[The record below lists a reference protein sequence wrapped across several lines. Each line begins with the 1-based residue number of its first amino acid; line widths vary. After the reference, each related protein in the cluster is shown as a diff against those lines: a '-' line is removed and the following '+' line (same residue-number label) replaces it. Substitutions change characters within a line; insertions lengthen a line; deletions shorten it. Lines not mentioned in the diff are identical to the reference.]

1 MALHALIFDVDGTLA
16 DTERDGHRVA
26 FNAAFAAAGLDW
38 EWDVATYGRL
48 LDVTGG
54 KERLR
59 HYVASALPRDALRPD
74 LEARIA
80 ALHADKTRR
89 YAEVVAT
96 GALPMR
102 PGVARLL
109 AEARAAG
116 LRLAIATTTTA
127 ENVTALLRHG
137 LSEDAPGW
145 FDVIAAGDV
154 VPRKKPAPDVYLHA
168 LERLGL
174 AASECLAFED
184 SEHGTRASLGAGIAT
199 IVTLNDYTRGQDFGG
214 AVSVLESLG
223 EPGMPARVIAGAAP
237 RLGHVT
243 VDDLREWIG
252 GTPVGGPARV

>member
-38 EWDVATYGRL
+38 QWDVVTYGRL

-59 HYVASALPRDALRPD
+59 HYVATELPREAVRPD
-74 LEARIA
+74 LEARIV
-80 ALHADKTRR
+80 ALHVEKTRR
-89 YAEVVAT
+89 YAEVVGT

-102 PGVARLL
+102 PGVARLI
-109 AEARAAG
+109 AEARATG
-116 LRLAIATTTTA
+116 LRLAIATTTTV

-137 LSEDAPGW
+137 LAEDAPGW

-168 LERLGL
+168 LDRLGL
-174 AASECLAFED
+174 SASECIAFED
-184 SEHGTRASLGAGIAT
+184 SENGIRASLGAGIAT

-214 AVSVLESLG
+214 AVSVLDSLG
-223 EPGMPARVIAGAAP
+223 EPGMPARVVSGAAP
-237 RLGHVT
+237 RLGYVT
-243 VDDLREWIG
+243 VDDLRAWIG
-252 GTPVGGPARV
+252 SAPAGGPARV

>member
-38 EWDVATYGRL
+38 HWDVATYGRL
-48 LDVTGG
+48 LDITGG

-59 HYVASALPRDALRPD
+59 HYVATEQPREAARPD
-74 LEARIA
+74 LDARIV
-80 ALHADKTRR
+80 ALHAEKTRR

-116 LRLAIATTTTA
+116 LRLAIATTTTP
-127 ENVTALLRHG
+127 ENVSTLLRHG
-137 LSEDAPGW
+137 LSVDAPGW
-145 FDVIAAGDV
+145 FDVIAAGDI
-154 VPRKKPAPDVYLHA
+154 VPRKKPAPDVYVHA
-168 LERLGL
+168 LDRLGV
-174 AASECLAFED
+174 AASECVAFED
-184 SEHGTRASLGAGIAT
+184 SENGVRASRGAGIAT
-199 IVTLNDYTRGQDFGG
+199 VVTLNDYTLGQDFGG
-214 AVSVLESLG
+214 TVSVLESLG
-223 EPGMPARVIAGAAP
+223 EPGMPARVISGAAP
-237 RLGHVT
+237 RLGYVT

-252 GTPVGGPARV
+252 SAPAGGPTRV

>member
-1 MALHALIFDVDGTLA
+1 MSIDALIFDVDGTLA

-38 EWDVATYGRL
+38 HWDVATYGRL

-59 HYVASALPRDALRPD
+59 HYLATERPHEAGRPD
-74 LEARIA
+74 LEARIG

-89 YAEVVAT
+89 YADLVAS

-116 LRLAIATTTTA
+116 LRLAIATTTTPA
-127 ENVTALLRHG
+127 NVTALLRHG

-145 FDVIAAGDV
+145 FEVIAAGDV

-174 AASECLAFED
+174 AAAECLAFED
-184 SEHGTRASLGAGIAT
+184 SENGVRASLATGIAT
-199 IVTLNDYTRGQDFGG
+199 VVTRNDYTRGQDFAG
-214 AVSVLESLG
+214 AVSVLECLG
-223 EPGMPARVIAGAAP
+223 DPGMPARVVAGAAP
-237 RLGHVT
+237 RSGYVT
-243 VDDLREWIG
+243 VDDLRQWSRG
-252 GTPVGGPARV
+252 APARV

>member
-38 EWDVATYGRL
+38 HWDVGTYGRL

-59 HYVASALPRDALRPD
+59 HYVATERPS
-74 LEARIA
+74 EAVRPGLDDRIV
-80 ALHADKTRR
+80 ALHAEKTRQ
-89 YAEVVAT
+89 YGNLVAT

-127 ENVTALLRHG
+127 ANVTALLRHG

-154 VPRKKPAPDVYLHA
+154 VPRKKPDPDVYLHA
-168 LERLGL
+168 LECLGL
-174 AASECLAFED
+174 AAADCLAFED
-184 SEHGTRASLGAGIAT
+184 SANGIRASRGAGIAT
-199 IVTLNDYTRGQDFGG
+199 VVTLNDYTRGQDFAG
-214 AVSVLESLG
+214 AVSVLDSLG
-223 EPGMPARVIAGAAP
+223 EPGLPARVVAGAAP
-237 RLGHVT
+237 RLGYVT
-243 VDDLREWIG
+243 LDDLRQWSRG
-252 GTPVGGPARV
+252 VPARV